1 MGRQNTI
8 ADAMSTLK
16 NASDG
21 GKSTC
26 TVEPASKLI
35 GAMLRIMQ
43 DAGYIGSFEYIDDRR
58 GGQFQVHL
66 SGGINKCG
74 VITPRYSV
82 GLEELEVLGDPVPA
96 REELR
101 PPDPDDLAGRAHAR
115 AGPAGRDRGRA
126 PGVRLLRWLK
136 MAFEATAE
144 IPDGVTVSMDGT
156 RVVVTGPKG
165 TLTRDMRFPG
175 DHDRDR

>member
-26 TVEPASKLI
+26 ILEPASKLI

-43 DAGYIGSFEYIDDRR
+43 DAGYIGSFEYVDDRR
-58 GGQFQVHL
+58 GGQFHVHL

-74 VITPRYSV
+74 AITPRYSV
-82 GLEELEVLGDPVPA
+82 GLEELEYWETRYLPA
-96 REELR
+96 KNF
-101 PPDPDDLAGRAHAR
+101 G
-115 AGPAGRDRGRA
+115 
-126 PGVRLLRWLK
+126 LLIL
-136 MAFEATAE
+136 TTSQ
-144 IPDGVTVSMDGT
+144 G
-156 RVVVTGPKG
+156 VVTHEQARQAGIG
-165 TLTRDMRFPG
+165 GELLGFVY
-175 DHDRDR
+175 